1 MKYQIFYRIWG
12 CKEVNTITA
21 NNAYFR
27 DKLMQEIENSMTI
40 TMIGYNKL
48 LKDGSTIPV
57 KTVYVGLK

>member
-12 CKEVNTITA
+12 QKEVNTITA
-21 NNAYFR
+21 NNAYYR
-27 DKLMQEIENSMTI
+27 NKLMQEIENSMTI

-57 KTVYVGLK
+57 KTIYVGLK

>member
-12 CKEVNTITA
+12 QKEVNTITA

-48 LKDGSTIPV
+48 LKDGSSIPV
-57 KTVYVGLK
+57 KTVYIGIK